1 MYLIETFNKKEDDKL
16 IDIENGG
23 IYEAMMEC
31 DLAIYNMLESMYEM
45 DMKEI
50 LEVTD
55 EDVKN
60 KDNAQDI
67 EYEEVN
73 KDDDKKQSDSKE
85 DIKSS
90 NNKVTSGMKAK
101 LKATLATMK
110 KAILTI
116 LNSLL
121 NFIDKMRFNNKKFVE
136 KYKGMRDK
144 FPTEA
149 IEIEGYEFPNK
160 INDVDLKKAL
170 TLMTNKIGVCPEDFV
185 NKYKNVDGISQY
197 FKEVWLNASADVV
210 DYLSNGKIRFITTR
224 TIYPK
229 EFKLAAFGSE
239 DKHKIRVSAN
249 DALNLLDGSLDEK
262 IKHLRKQKV
271 ETETIFNKLTRDIEK
286 GGSSSNAIKISG
298 QFMKALNFVKTLY
311 LSRINEEI
319 KATKAQIL
327 QCQQVVKNAAKKASV
342 NDEKDQ

>member
-1 MYLIETFNKKEDDKL
+1 MFLLENYDLMESNDIV
-16 IDIENGG
+16 DIENGG
-23 IYEAMMEC
+23 IYEAMIESE
-31 DLAIYNMLESMYEM
+31 LAIHNIFESMYEM

-50 LEVTD
+50 LEATD
-55 EDVKN
+55 E
-60 KDNAQDI
+60 
-67 EYEEVN
+67 
-73 KDDDKKQSDSKE
+73 KE

-90 NNKVTSGMKAK
+90 NNKVTSSGMKAK
-101 LKATLATMK
+101 LKAALATMK
-110 KAILTI
+110 KAILTV

-121 NFIDKMRFNNKKFVE
+121 NFIDKMRFNNKKFIE

-185 NKYKNVDGISQY
+185 NKYKNIDGISQY
-197 FKEVWLNASADVV
+197 FKEAWLKASADVV
-210 DYLSNGKIRFITTR
+210 DYLSNGKIRFVTTSN
-224 TIYPK
+224 IFPK
-229 EFKLAAFGSE
+229 EFKVAAFGSE

-271 ETETIFNKLTRDIEK
+271 ETETLFNKLTRDIEK

-298 QFMKALNFVKTLY
+298 QFMKALNFVKSLY
-311 LSRINEEI
+311 LTRINEEI

-327 QCQQVVKNAAKKASV
+327 QCQQVVKIAAKKASV
-342 NDEKDQ
+342 ND

>member
-1 MYLIETFNKKEDDKL
+1 MYLIETFNKNEDDKL

-73 KDDDKKQSDSKE
+73 KDDDKKQSDSK
-85 DIKSS
+85 
-90 NNKVTSGMKAK
+90 KVTSSAMKAK
-101 LKATLATMK
+101 LKATLASMK
-110 KAILTI
+110 KAILTV

-121 NFIDKMRFNNKKFVE
+121 NFIDKMRFNNKEFVE

-197 FKEVWLNASADVV
+197 FKEAWLKASADVV
-210 DYLSNGKIRFITTR
+210 DYLSNGKIRFVTTR

-229 EFKLAAFGSE
+229 EFKVAAFGSE

-271 ETETIFNKLTRDIEK
+271 ETETLFNKLTRDIEK

-298 QFMKALNFVKTLY
+298 QFMKALNFVKSLY
-311 LSRINEEI
+311 LTRINEEI

-327 QCQQVVKNAAKKASV
+327 QCQQVVKIAAKKANV
-342 NDEKDQ
+342 ND

>member
-73 KDDDKKQSDSKE
+73 KDDDKKQSDSK
-85 DIKSS
+85 
-90 NNKVTSGMKAK
+90 KVTSSAMKAK
-101 LKATLATMK
+101 LKATLASMK
-110 KAILTI
+110 KAILTV

-121 NFIDKMRFNNKKFVE
+121 NFIDKMRFNNKEFVE

-170 TLMTNKIGVCPEDFV
+170 TLMTKKIGVCPEDFV

-197 FKEVWLNASADVV
+197 FKEAWLKASADVV
-210 DYLSNGKIRFITTR
+210 DYLSNGKIRFVTTR
-224 TIYPK
+224 TVYPK
-229 EFKLAAFGSE
+229 EFKVAAFGSE

-271 ETETIFNKLTRDIEK
+271 ETETLFNKLTRDIEK

-298 QFMKALNFVKTLY
+298 QFMKALNFVKSLY
-311 LSRINEEI
+311 LTRINEEI

-327 QCQQVVKNAAKKASV
+327 QCQQVVKIAAKKANV
-342 NDEKDQ
+342 ND

>member
-1 MYLIETFNKKEDDKL
+1 MFLLENYDLMESNDIV
-16 IDIENGG
+16 DIENGG
-23 IYEAMMEC
+23 IYEAMIESE
-31 DLAIYNMLESMYEM
+31 LAVHNIFESMYEM

-67 EYEEVN
+67 EYEEIN
-73 KDDDKKQSDSKE
+73 KDDDKKQSDSK
-85 DIKSS
+85 KVNSS
-90 NNKVTSGMKAK
+90 AMKAK
-101 LKATLATMK
+101 LKATLASMK
-110 KAILTI
+110 KAILTV

-170 TLMTNKIGVCPEDFV
+170 SLMTNKIGVCPEDFV

-197 FKEVWLNASADVV
+197 FKEAWLKASADVV
-210 DYLSNGKIRFITTR
+210 DYLSNGKIRFVTTR

-229 EFKLAAFGSE
+229 EFKVAAFGSE

-249 DALNLLDGSLDEK
+249 DALNLLDDGSLDEK

-271 ETETIFNKLTRDIEK
+271 ETETLFNKLTRDIEK

-298 QFMKALNFVKTLY
+298 QFMKALNFVKSLY
-311 LSRINEEI
+311 LTRINEEI

-327 QCQQVVKNAAKKASV
+327 QCQQVVKIAAKKAGV
-342 NDEKDQ
+342 ND

>member
-1 MYLIETFNKKEDDKL
+1 
-16 IDIENGG
+16 
-23 IYEAMMEC
+23 
-31 DLAIYNMLESMYEM
+31 
-45 DMKEI
+45 
-50 LEVTD
+50 
-55 EDVKN
+55 
-60 KDNAQDI
+60 
-67 EYEEVN
+67 
-73 KDDDKKQSDSKE
+73 
-85 DIKSS
+85 
-90 NNKVTSGMKAK
+90 
-101 LKATLATMK
+101 MK
-110 KAILTI
+110 KAILTV

-197 FKEVWLNASADVV
+197 FKKVWLDASADVV
-210 DYLSNGKIRFITTR
+210 DYLSNGKIRFVTTR
-224 TIYPK
+224 TVYPK
-229 EFKLAAFGSE
+229 EFKVAAFGSE

-271 ETETIFNKLTRDIEK
+271 ETETLFNKLTRDIEK

-298 QFMKALNFVKTLY
+298 QFMKALNFVKSLY
-311 LSRINEEI
+311 LTRINEEI

-327 QCQQVVKNAAKKASV
+327 QCQQVVKIAAKKASV
-342 NDEKDQ
+342 ND

>member
-1 MYLIETFNKKEDDKL
+1 MFLLENYDLMESNDIV
-16 IDIENGG
+16 DIENGG
-23 IYEAMMEC
+23 IYEAMIESE
-31 DLAIYNMLESMYEM
+31 LAIHNIFESMYEM

-73 KDDDKKQSDSKE
+73 KDDDKKQSDSK
-85 DIKSS
+85 
-90 NNKVTSGMKAK
+90 KVTSSAMKAK
-101 LKATLATMK
+101 LKATLASMK
-110 KAILTI
+110 KAILTV

-121 NFIDKMRFNNKKFVE
+121 NFIDKIRFNNKKFVE

-197 FKEVWLNASADVV
+197 FKEAWLKASADVV
-210 DYLSNGKIRFITTR
+210 DYLSNGKIRFVTTR

-229 EFKLAAFGSE
+229 EFKVAAFGSE

-271 ETETIFNKLTRDIEK
+271 ETETLFNKLTRDIEK

-298 QFMKALNFVKTLY
+298 QFMKALNFVKSLY
-311 LSRINEEI
+311 LTRINEEI

-327 QCQQVVKNAAKKASV
+327 QCQQVVKIAAKKASV
-342 NDEKDQ
+342 ND

>member
-1 MYLIETFNKKEDDKL
+1 MT
-16 IDIENGG
+16 
-23 IYEAMMEC
+23 
-31 DLAIYNMLESMYEM
+31 
-45 DMKEI
+45 
-50 LEVTD
+50 
-55 EDVKN
+55 
-60 KDNAQDI
+60 
-67 EYEEVN
+67 
-73 KDDDKKQSDSKE
+73 
-85 DIKSS
+85 SS
-90 NNKVTSGMKAK
+90 AMKAK
-101 LKATLATMK
+101 LKATLASMK
-110 KAILTI
+110 KAILTV

-197 FKEVWLNASADVV
+197 FKEAWLKASADVV
-210 DYLSNGKIRFITTR
+210 DYLSNGKIRFVTTR

-271 ETETIFNKLTRDIEK
+271 ETETLFNKLTRDIEK

-298 QFMKALNFVKTLY
+298 QFMKALNFVKSLY
-311 LSRINEEI
+311 LTRINEEI

-327 QCQQVVKNAAKKASV
+327 QCQQVVKIAAKKASV
-342 NDEKDQ
+342 ND

>member
-1 MYLIETFNKKEDDKL
+1 MFLLENYDLMESNDIV
-16 IDIENGG
+16 DIENGG
-23 IYEAMMEC
+23 IYEAMIESE
-31 DLAIYNMLESMYEM
+31 LAVHNIFESMYEM

-73 KDDDKKQSDSKE
+73 KDDDKKQSDSK
-85 DIKSS
+85 
-90 NNKVTSGMKAK
+90 KVTSSAMKAK
-101 LKATLATMK
+101 LKATLASMK
-110 KAILTI
+110 KAILTV

-170 TLMTNKIGVCPEDFV
+170 SLMTNKIGVCPEDFV

-197 FKEVWLNASADVV
+197 FKEAWLKASADVV
-210 DYLSNGKIRFITTR
+210 DYLSNGKIRFVTTR

-229 EFKLAAFGSE
+229 EFKVAAFGSE

-271 ETETIFNKLTRDIEK
+271 ETETLFNKLTRDIEK

-298 QFMKALNFVKTLY
+298 QFMKALNFVKSLY
-311 LSRINEEI
+311 LTRINEEI

-327 QCQQVVKNAAKKASV
+327 QCQQVVKIAAKKASV
-342 NDEKDQ
+342 ND

>member
-73 KDDDKKQSDSKE
+73 KDDDKKQSDSK
-85 DIKSS
+85 
-90 NNKVTSGMKAK
+90 KVTSSAMKAK
-101 LKATLATMK
+101 LKATLASMK
-110 KAILTI
+110 KAILTV

-121 NFIDKMRFNNKKFVE
+121 NFIDKMRFNNKEFVE

-170 TLMTNKIGVCPEDFV
+170 TLMTKKIGVCPEDFV

-197 FKEVWLNASADVV
+197 FKEAWLKASADVV
-210 DYLSNGKIRFITTR
+210 DYLSNGKIRFVTTR

-229 EFKLAAFGSE
+229 EFKVAAFGSE

-271 ETETIFNKLTRDIEK
+271 ETETLFNKLTRDIEK

-298 QFMKALNFVKTLY
+298 QFMKALNFVKSLY
-311 LSRINEEI
+311 LTRINEEI

-327 QCQQVVKNAAKKASV
+327 QCQQVVKIAAKKANV
-342 NDEKDQ
+342 ND

>member
-1 MYLIETFNKKEDDKL
+1 MFLLENYDLMESNDIV
-16 IDIENGG
+16 DIENGG
-23 IYEAMMEC
+23 IYEVMIESE
-31 DLAIYNMLESMYEM
+31 LAIHNIFESMYEM

-73 KDDDKKQSDSKE
+73 KDDDKKQSDSK
-85 DIKSS
+85 
-90 NNKVTSGMKAK
+90 KVTSSAMKAK
-101 LKATLATMK
+101 LKATLASMK
-110 KAILTI
+110 KAILTV

-121 NFIDKMRFNNKKFVE
+121 NFIDKIRFNNKKFVE

-197 FKEVWLNASADVV
+197 FKEAWLKASADVV
-210 DYLSNGKIRFITTR
+210 DYLSNGKIRFVTTSN
-224 TIYPK
+224 IFPK
-229 EFKLAAFGSE
+229 EFKVAAFGSE

-271 ETETIFNKLTRDIEK
+271 ETETLFNKLTRDIEK

-298 QFMKALNFVKTLY
+298 QFMKALNFVKSLY
-311 LSRINEEI
+311 LTRINEEI

-327 QCQQVVKNAAKKASV
+327 QCQQVVKIAAKKASV
-342 NDEKDQ
+342 ND

>member
-73 KDDDKKQSDSKE
+73 KDDDKKQSDSK
-85 DIKSS
+85 
-90 NNKVTSGMKAK
+90 KVTSSAMKAK
-101 LKATLATMK
+101 LKATLASMK
-110 KAILTI
+110 KAILTV

-197 FKEVWLNASADVV
+197 FKEAWLKASADVV
-210 DYLSNGKIRFITTR
+210 DYLSNGKIRFVTTR

-229 EFKLAAFGSE
+229 EFKVAAFGSE

-271 ETETIFNKLTRDIEK
+271 ETETLFNKLTRDIEK

-298 QFMKALNFVKTLY
+298 QFMKALNFVKSLY
-311 LSRINEEI
+311 LTRINEEI

-327 QCQQVVKNAAKKASV
+327 QCQTVVKIAAKKASV
-342 NDEKDQ
+342 ND

>member
-1 MYLIETFNKKEDDKL
+1 MFLLENYDLMESNDIV
-16 IDIENGG
+16 DIENGG
-23 IYEAMMEC
+23 IYEAMIESE
-31 DLAIYNMLESMYEM
+31 LAIHNIFESMYEM

-73 KDDDKKQSDSKE
+73 KDDDKKQSDSK
-85 DIKSS
+85 
-90 NNKVTSGMKAK
+90 KVTSSAMKAK
-101 LKATLATMK
+101 LKATLASMK
-110 KAILTI
+110 KAILTV

-197 FKEVWLNASADVV
+197 FKEAWLKASADVV
-210 DYLSNGKIRFITTR
+210 DYLSNGKIRFVTTSN
-224 TIYPK
+224 IFPK
-229 EFKLAAFGSE
+229 EFKVAAFGSE

-249 DALNLLDGSLDEK
+249 DALNLLDGSLDVK

-271 ETETIFNKLTRDIEK
+271 ETETLFNKLTRDIEK

-298 QFMKALNFVKTLY
+298 QFMKALNFVKSLY
-311 LSRINEEI
+311 LTRINEEI

-327 QCQQVVKNAAKKASV
+327 QCQQVVKIAAKKASV
-342 NDEKDQ
+342 ND

>member
-1 MYLIETFNKKEDDKL
+1 MYLIETFNEKEDDKL

-73 KDDDKKQSDSKE
+73 KDDDKKQSDSK
-85 DIKSS
+85 
-90 NNKVTSGMKAK
+90 KVTSSAMKAK
-101 LKATLATMK
+101 LKATLASMK
-110 KAILTI
+110 KAILTV

-136 KYKGMRDK
+136 KYKGMREK

-170 TLMTNKIGVCPEDFV
+170 SLMTNKIGVCPEDFV

-197 FKEVWLNASADVV
+197 FKEAWLKASADVV
-210 DYLSNGKIRFITTR
+210 DYLSNGKIRFVTTSN
-224 TIYPK
+224 IFPK
-229 EFKLAAFGSE
+229 EFKVAAFGSE

-271 ETETIFNKLTRDIEK
+271 ETETLFNKLTRDIEK

-298 QFMKALNFVKTLY
+298 QFMKALNFVKSLY
-311 LSRINEEI
+311 LTRINEEI

-327 QCQQVVKNAAKKASV
+327 QCQQVVKIAAKKASV
-342 NDEKDQ
+342 ND

>member
-1 MYLIETFNKKEDDKL
+1 MYLIETFNKNEDDKL

-73 KDDDKKQSDSKE
+73 KDDDKKQSDSK
-85 DIKSS
+85 
-90 NNKVTSGMKAK
+90 KVTSSAMKAK
-101 LKATLATMK
+101 LKAALATMK
-110 KAILTI
+110 KAILTV
-116 LNSLL
+116 LNSVL

-170 TLMTNKIGVCPEDFV
+170 TLMTKKIGVCPEDFV

-197 FKEVWLNASADVV
+197 FKEAWLKASADVV
-210 DYLSNGKIRFITTR
+210 DYLSNGKIRFVTTR
-224 TIYPK
+224 TVYPK
-229 EFKLAAFGSE
+229 EFKVAAFGSE

-249 DALNLLDGSLDEK
+249 DALNLLDDGSLDEK

-271 ETETIFNKLTRDIEK
+271 ETETLFNKLTRDIEK

-298 QFMKALNFVKTLY
+298 QFMKALNFVKSLY
-311 LSRINEEI
+311 LTRINEEI

-327 QCQQVVKNAAKKASV
+327 QCQQVVKIAAKKANV
-342 NDEKDQ
+342 ND

>member
-1 MYLIETFNKKEDDKL
+1 MFLLENYDLMESNDIV
-16 IDIENGG
+16 DIENGG
-23 IYEAMMEC
+23 IYEAMIESE
-31 DLAIYNMLESMYEM
+31 LAVHNIFESMYEM

-60 KDNAQDI
+60 KDNAQD
-67 EYEEVN
+67 V
-73 KDDDKKQSDSKE
+73 KE

-90 NNKVTSGMKAK
+90 NNKVTSSGMKAK
-101 LKATLATMK
+101 LKAALATMK
-110 KAILTI
+110 KAILTV

-170 TLMTNKIGVCPEDFV
+170 SLMTNKIGVCPEDFV

-197 FKEVWLNASADVV
+197 FKEAWLKASADVV
-210 DYLSNGKIRFITTR
+210 DYLSNGKIRFVTTR
-224 TIYPK
+224 TVYPK
-229 EFKLAAFGSE
+229 EFKVAAFGSE

-249 DALNLLDGSLDEK
+249 DALNLLDDGSLDEK

-271 ETETIFNKLTRDIEK
+271 ETETLFNKLTRDIEK

-298 QFMKALNFVKTLY
+298 QFMKALNFVKSLY
-311 LSRINEEI
+311 LTRINEEI

-327 QCQQVVKNAAKKASV
+327 QCQQVVKIAAKKASV
-342 NDEKDQ
+342 ND

>member
-73 KDDDKKQSDSKE
+73 KDDDKKQSDSK
-85 DIKSS
+85 
-90 NNKVTSGMKAK
+90 KVTSSAMKAK
-101 LKATLATMK
+101 LKATLASMK
-110 KAILTI
+110 KAILTV

-170 TLMTNKIGVCPEDFV
+170 SLMTNKIGVCPEDFV

-197 FKEVWLNASADVV
+197 FKEAWLKASADVV
-210 DYLSNGKIRFITTR
+210 DYLSNGKIRFVTTSN
-224 TIYPK
+224 IFPK
-229 EFKLAAFGSE
+229 EFKVAAFGSE

-271 ETETIFNKLTRDIEK
+271 ETETLFNKLTRDIEK

-298 QFMKALNFVKTLY
+298 QFMKALNFVKSLY
-311 LSRINEEI
+311 LTRINEEI

-327 QCQQVVKNAAKKASV
+327 QCQQVVKIAAKKASV
-342 NDEKDQ
+342 ND

>member
-1 MYLIETFNKKEDDKL
+1 
-16 IDIENGG
+16 
-23 IYEAMMEC
+23 MMEC

-73 KDDDKKQSDSKE
+73 KDDDKKQSDSK
-85 DIKSS
+85 
-90 NNKVTSGMKAK
+90 KVTSSAMKAK
-101 LKATLATMK
+101 LKATLASMK
-110 KAILTI
+110 KAILTV

-136 KYKGMRDK
+136 KYKGMREK

-197 FKEVWLNASADVV
+197 FKEAWLKASADVV
-210 DYLSNGKIRFITTR
+210 DYLSNGKIRFVTTSN
-224 TIYPK
+224 IFPK
-229 EFKLAAFGSE
+229 EFKVAAFGSE

-271 ETETIFNKLTRDIEK
+271 ETETLFNKLTRDIEK

-298 QFMKALNFVKTLY
+298 QFMKALNFVKSLY
-311 LSRINEEI
+311 LTRINEEI
-319 KATKAQIL
+319 KATKAQI
-327 QCQQVVKNAAKKASV
+327 
-342 NDEKDQ
+342 

>member
-73 KDDDKKQSDSKE
+73 KDDDKKQSNSK
-85 DIKSS
+85 
-90 NNKVTSGMKAK
+90 KVTSSAMKAK
-101 LKATLATMK
+101 LKATLASMK
-110 KAILTI
+110 KAILTV

-170 TLMTNKIGVCPEDFV
+170 SLMTNKIGVCPEDFV

-197 FKEVWLNASADVV
+197 FKEAWLKASADVV
-210 DYLSNGKIRFITTR
+210 DYLSNGKIRFVTTSN
-224 TIYPK
+224 IFPK
-229 EFKLAAFGSE
+229 EFKVAAFGSE

-271 ETETIFNKLTRDIEK
+271 ETETLFNKLTRDIEK

-298 QFMKALNFVKTLY
+298 QFMKALNFVKSLY
-311 LSRINEEI
+311 LTRINEEI

-327 QCQQVVKNAAKKASV
+327 QCQQVVKIAAKKASV
-342 NDEKDQ
+342 ND

>member
-1 MYLIETFNKKEDDKL
+1 MYLIETFNKKEDDEL

-50 LEVTD
+50 LEVAD
-55 EDVKN
+55 EPVKS

-73 KDDDKKQSDSKE
+73 KDDDKKQSDSK
-85 DIKSS
+85 
-90 NNKVTSGMKAK
+90 KVTSSAMKAK
-101 LKATLATMK
+101 LKATLASMK
-110 KAILTI
+110 KAILTV

-170 TLMTNKIGVCPEDFV
+170 SLMTNKIGVCPEDFV

-197 FKEVWLNASADVV
+197 FKEAWLKASADVV
-210 DYLSNGKIRFITTR
+210 DYLSNGKIRFVTTSN
-224 TIYPK
+224 IFPK
-229 EFKLAAFGSE
+229 EFKVAAFGSE

-271 ETETIFNKLTRDIEK
+271 ETETLFNKLTRDIEK

-298 QFMKALNFVKTLY
+298 QFMKALNFVKSLY
-311 LSRINEEI
+311 LTRINEEI

-327 QCQQVVKNAAKKASV
+327 QCQQVVKIAAKKASV
-342 NDEKDQ
+342 ND

>member
-1 MYLIETFNKKEDDKL
+1 MYLIETFNKKEDDEL

-73 KDDDKKQSDSKE
+73 KDDDKKQSNSK
-85 DIKSS
+85 
-90 NNKVTSGMKAK
+90 KVTSSAMKAK
-101 LKATLATMK
+101 LKATLASMK
-110 KAILTI
+110 KAILTV

-170 TLMTNKIGVCPEDFV
+170 SLMTNKIGVCPEDFV
-185 NKYKNVDGISQY
+185 NKYKNVDGISHY
-197 FKEVWLNASADVV
+197 FKEAWLKASADVV
-210 DYLSNGKIRFITTR
+210 DYLSNGKIRFVTTR

-229 EFKLAAFGSE
+229 EFKVAAFGSE

-249 DALNLLDGSLDEK
+249 DALNLLDDGSLDEK

-271 ETETIFNKLTRDIEK
+271 ETETLFNKLTRDIEK

-298 QFMKALNFVKTLY
+298 QFMKALNFVKSLY
-311 LSRINEEI
+311 LTRINEEI

-327 QCQQVVKNAAKKASV
+327 QCQQVVKIAAKKASV
-342 NDEKDQ
+342 ND

>member
-1 MYLIETFNKKEDDKL
+1 MFLLENYDLMESNDIV
-16 IDIENGG
+16 DIENGG

-60 KDNAQDI
+60 KYNAQDI

-73 KDDDKKQSDSKE
+73 KDDDKKQSDSK
-85 DIKSS
+85 
-90 NNKVTSGMKAK
+90 KVTSSAMKAK
-101 LKATLATMK
+101 LKAALATMK
-110 KAILTI
+110 KAILTV

-170 TLMTNKIGVCPEDFV
+170 SLMTNKIGVCPEDFV

-197 FKEVWLNASADVV
+197 FKEAWLKASADVV
-210 DYLSNGKIRFITTR
+210 DYLSNGKIRFVTTR
-224 TIYPK
+224 TVYPK
-229 EFKLAAFGSE
+229 EFKVAAFGSE

-249 DALNLLDGSLDEK
+249 DALNLLDDGSLDEK

-271 ETETIFNKLTRDIEK
+271 ETETLFNKLTRDIEK

-298 QFMKALNFVKTLY
+298 QFMKALNFVKSLY
-311 LSRINEEI
+311 LTRINEEI

-327 QCQQVVKNAAKKASV
+327 QCQQVVKIAAKKASV
-342 NDEKDQ
+342 ND

>member
-1 MYLIETFNKKEDDKL
+1 MYLIETFNKNEDDKL

-73 KDDDKKQSDSKE
+73 KDDDKKQSDSK
-85 DIKSS
+85 
-90 NNKVTSGMKAK
+90 KVTSSAMKAK
-101 LKATLATMK
+101 LKATLASMK
-110 KAILTI
+110 KAILTV

-121 NFIDKMRFNNKKFVE
+121 NFIDKMRFNNKEFVE

-170 TLMTNKIGVCPEDFV
+170 TLMTKKIGVCPEDFV

-197 FKEVWLNASADVV
+197 FKEAWLKASADVV
-210 DYLSNGKIRFITTR
+210 DYLSNGKIRFVTTR

-229 EFKLAAFGSE
+229 EFKVAAFGSE

-271 ETETIFNKLTRDIEK
+271 ETETLFNKLTRDIEK

-298 QFMKALNFVKTLY
+298 QFMKALNFVKSLY
-311 LSRINEEI
+311 LTRINEEI

-327 QCQQVVKNAAKKASV
+327 QCQQVVKIAAKKANV
-342 NDEKDQ
+342 ND

>member
-1 MYLIETFNKKEDDKL
+1 MYLIESFNEKEDDKL

-73 KDDDKKQSDSKE
+73 KDDDKKQSDSK
-85 DIKSS
+85 
-90 NNKVTSGMKAK
+90 KVTSSAMKAK
-101 LKATLATMK
+101 LKATLASMK
-110 KAILTI
+110 KAILTV

-197 FKEVWLNASADVV
+197 FKEAWLKASADVV
-210 DYLSNGKIRFITTR
+210 DYLSNGKIRFVTTSN
-224 TIYPK
+224 IFPK
-229 EFKLAAFGSE
+229 EFKVAAFGSE

-271 ETETIFNKLTRDIEK
+271 ETETLFNKLTRDIEK

-298 QFMKALNFVKTLY
+298 QFMKALNFVKSLY
-311 LSRINEEI
+311 LTRINEEI

-327 QCQQVVKNAAKKASV
+327 QCQQVVKIAAKKASV
-342 NDEKDQ
+342 ND